1 MKKFIFI
8 FLLLILSPVLYGW
21 HFEVLSSASSV
32 SSVRSS
38 KQSEDGK
45 TAHYQLGQFISP
57 ETCGGCHGEIYAQW
71 QGSMHNLASDDF
83 IYNEVANAGLV
94 GLTDKA
100 EIEEAEHCQIC
111 HTPVGYVTGYPRK
124 TSDERSKI
132 APIARQGVQ
141 CDYCHSITG
150 AYAVYNAQFKY
161 SPGNGEDD
169 PGVKRGPFKDSE
181 SDYHKSEFSEFHT
194 KSELC
199 GTCHDVKHVTLG
211 TWLETTYQEWQKSP
225 YSKQGV
231 QCQDCHMYQR
241 PGYPSTGSTARV
253 KNPGTASD
261 GSVERDHI
269 FTHYFVGGN
278 VAIAA
283 NEMNM
288 AKDNDIA
295 KEQSKALIQMA
306 EDRLKNSV
314 DMKIDPKSEGDKV
327 VFRITNSGA
336 GHEVPTGL
344 TNIRQIWLKVT
355 VKDSKGSVIYT
366 TGVPD
371 EKGYL
376 PQNTIIYRTVFG
388 DGKGKPVDNL
398 ARARE
403 VISDKRLKPMQE
415 HVEKIDVGKFNGKI
429 TVEASLLYSGL
440 SQQVADSLKGLK
452 GLNVPVVVM
461 KDIKAVVTR

>member
-1 MKKFIFI
+1 
-8 FLLLILSPVLYGW
+8 
-21 HFEVLSSASSV
+21 
-32 SSVRSS
+32 
-38 KQSEDGK
+38 
-45 TAHYQLGQFISP
+45 
-57 ETCGGCHGEIYAQW
+57 
-71 QGSMHNLASDDF
+71 
-83 IYNEVANAGLV
+83 
-94 GLTDKA
+94 
-100 EIEEAEHCQIC
+100 
-111 HTPVGYVTGYPRK
+111 
-124 TSDERSKI
+124 
-132 APIARQGVQ
+132 
-141 CDYCHSITG
+141 
-150 AYAVYNAQFKY
+150 
-161 SPGNGEDD
+161 
-169 PGVKRGPFKDSE
+169 
-181 SDYHKSEFSEFHT
+181 
-194 KSELC
+194 
-199 GTCHDVKHVTLG
+199 
-211 TWLETTYQEWQKSP
+211 
-225 YSKQGV
+225 
-231 QCQDCHMYQR
+231 
-241 PGYPSTGSTARV
+241 
-253 KNPGTASD
+253 
-261 GSVERDHI
+261 
-269 FTHYFVGGN
+269 
-278 VAIAA
+278 
-283 NEMNM
+283 M
-288 AKDNDIA
+288 AKDNAIA